1 MIFCV
6 LVPCHTPGIIFL
18 NPLKMRYK
26 KKKKETIWLVEILA
40 QINSLSGGIFWL
52 FVFTSAGE
60 QLRVFL
66 RCCSKMTKP

>member
-18 NPLKMRYK
+18 NLLKMRYR
-26 KKKKETIWLVEILA
+26 KKKETIWLVEVLA

-52 FVFTSAGE
+52 CVFTSAGE
-60 QLRVFL
+60 QLHMFL